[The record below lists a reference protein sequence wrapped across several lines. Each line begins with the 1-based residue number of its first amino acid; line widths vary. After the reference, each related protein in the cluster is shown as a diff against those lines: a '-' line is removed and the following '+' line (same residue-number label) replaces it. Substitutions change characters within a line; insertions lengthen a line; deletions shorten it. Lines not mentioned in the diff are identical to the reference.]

1 MKNLTKEIDHKFD
14 ILVWNDIYD
23 LTEYYIYVYL
33 RDTLQQKI
41 WLQTQSQ
48 LQNNIHEQI
57 KEELNEKLN

>member
-1 MKNLTKEIDHKFD
+1 MKNLTKEIYSKFD

-23 LTEYYIYVYL
+23 HTEEYIYVYL
-33 RDTLQQKI
+33 RNTIQQKI

-57 KEELNEKLN
+57 KEEIR